1 MAYLS
6 RNESKPNPNITLN
19 FKPTSVGTMRLLF
32 QFQASIKMLHELGLS
47 EDETDQVVLN
57 NLCFSVSRFFFR
69 LRLISPSTFE
79 TLEHEAFLTE

>member
-57 NLCFSVSRFFFR
+57 NLCFSVSRFFSDCDSFHHPHLKPLNMR
-69 LRLISPSTFE
+69 HF
-79 TLEHEAFLTE
+79 